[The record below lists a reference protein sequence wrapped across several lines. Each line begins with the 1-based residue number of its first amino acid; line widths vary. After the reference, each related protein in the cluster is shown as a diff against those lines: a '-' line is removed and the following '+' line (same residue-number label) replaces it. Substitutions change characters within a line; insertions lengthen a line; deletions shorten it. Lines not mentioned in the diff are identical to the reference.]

1 MSGADAWD
9 RRIRRADALV
19 TDGGAAAT
27 LLSFYARLLRQQQI
41 VYQSFDRRPPR
52 GSIETDASALA
63 DAASG
68 LFKTVADH
76 GPELLAAQAR
86 DLLASDASTWRHL
99 LLDYWHMR
107 SDRQF
112 FAKALAQPYA
122 EWLANT
128 GAERIDREFN
138 AVNNRCPRCG
148 GAPQLSMLDAGAT
161 PAIDGSGR
169 RLLCA
174 TCLTAWP
181 FRRVLCPSC
190 GEADEQK
197 LGYFQSS
204 TLEHVRLDACES
216 CHRYLKTIDLGRLGL
231 AVPLVDEVAAA
242 SLDLWAQEHGYQK
255 IELNLLGV

>member
-1 MSGADAWD
+1 
-9 RRIRRADALV
+9 
-19 TDGGAAAT
+19 
-27 LLSFYARLLRQQQI
+27 
-41 VYQSFDRRPPR
+41 
-52 GSIETDASALA
+52 
-63 DAASG
+63 
-68 LFKTVADH
+68 
-76 GPELLAAQAR
+76 
-86 DLLASDASTWRHL
+86 
-99 LLDYWHMR
+99 
-107 SDRQF
+107 
-112 FAKALAQPYA
+112 
-122 EWLANT
+122 
-128 GAERIDREFN
+128 
-138 AVNNRCPRCG
+138 
-148 GAPQLSMLDAGAT
+148 MLDAGAT
-161 PAIDGSGR
+161 AAIDGSGR

-242 SLDLWAQEHGYQK
+242 PLDLWAQEHGYQK